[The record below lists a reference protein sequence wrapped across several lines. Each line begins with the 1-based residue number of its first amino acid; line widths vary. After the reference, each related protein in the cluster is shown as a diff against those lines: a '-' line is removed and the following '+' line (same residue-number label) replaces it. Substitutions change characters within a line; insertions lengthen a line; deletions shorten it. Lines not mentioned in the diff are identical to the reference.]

1 MAMVNAPIKDATDAS
16 VVASLRRLSFTY
28 PNGTEALDGLSLDIP
43 EGGVLGVCGP
53 SGCGKSSLLALLA
66 GIRRPTAGEIVW
78 SDDPAVREGRAPRHP
93 LSMVFQKDTLL
104 PWATID
110 ANVRLFHTLNK
121 SRRAEADE
129 IVSELLE
136 LAGLTAFKDAYPYR
150 LSGGMRRRAAFISA
164 LAAQPRL
171 LLLDEPFSSLD
182 EPTRVAIHQ
191 DVFDILRRLRTTVV
205 LVTHDLAEAASLCDE
220 IVILTNRP
228 ASIATRHHV
237 PFGAERVILEL
248 REQTEFLDLYGR
260 LWHDLSRQIQSG
272 TTESEGA
279 DEH

>member
-1 MAMVNAPIKDATDAS
+1 MTVSAPGRTETDAK

-28 PNGTEALDGLSLDIP
+28 PNGTQALDGLSLDIP

-66 GIRRPTAGEIVW
+66 EIHRPSAGEITW
-78 SDDPAVREGRAPRHP
+78 SDDTATSVGQSARHP

-104 PWATID
+104 PWATVE
-110 ANVRLFHTLNK
+110 ANVRLFYTLNK
-121 SRRAEADE
+121 RRRAEADK
-129 IVSELLE
+129 VVAELLE

-150 LSGGMRRRAAFISA
+150 LSGGMRRRVAFITA
-164 LAAQPRL
+164 LAAKPRL

-220 IVILTNRP
+220 IVILTHRP
-228 ASIATRHHV
+228 ASVATRHQV
-237 PFGAERVILEL
+237 PFGAERAIVKL
-248 REQTEFLDLYGR
+248 REQADFLELYGR
-260 LWHDLSRQIQSG
+260 LWHDLSLQIQRG
-272 TTESEGA
+272 TATAET